1 MIRMTMIFDNMIFN
15 EKKNFLLF
23 FCLVR
28 LLKERIDQNAK
39 RKVRAMVGSV
49 RKRERDNDAIGKKD
63 ARDTTEQIIAIVDV
77 FVP

>member
-1 MIRMTMIFDNMIFN
+1 MIFDNMIFN

-49 RKRERDNDAIGKKD
+49 RERERERDNDAIGKKD